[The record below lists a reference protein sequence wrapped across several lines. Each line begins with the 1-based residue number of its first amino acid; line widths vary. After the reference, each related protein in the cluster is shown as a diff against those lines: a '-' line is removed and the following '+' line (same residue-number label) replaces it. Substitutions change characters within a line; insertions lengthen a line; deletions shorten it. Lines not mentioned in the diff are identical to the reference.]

1 LVRIPSLYYFYDM
14 KRIWTILKWTAAGI
28 ATLILLVILVGV
40 LFTGPIAKY
49 IIEHK
54 SEKYTGRIILMDKL
68 KINIFSGKV
77 NAYGLKVYEQD
88 KKTLFLGVKHLF
100 ADLDEGKFLKS
111 VYRVQHLLVEDPS
124 VRIIQK
130 GYSFNFDD
138 ILKKFEP
145 DPKKPKDPADTVP
158 TRYYLED
165 MKIIGGKIS
174 YNNNDYQLN
183 TQLMKMGIIIP
194 QFLWND
200 PSIEIKYDFII
211 RTGGLF
217 IGDLRLNLNTLEFTH
232 TIRIDGFNMGVLYP
246 YLTPYLKIR
255 GFRGQLSLNII
266 TKGNFNDP
274 QAIAIKGKSGIYK
287 VEILDETGKKVAG
300 FNMFTQTIDS
310 LNVKKNLW
318 NFGSILLDEPYFRY
332 ERFPDTDNISRL
344 ILASMTTGA
353 PTGNSTAPAAGKSGS
368 FNPFVMLANYVS
380 DLAKEVIITDYK
392 VKRFS
397 ITGGM
402 ADYYDHTLDEE
413 FHLNLSDM
421 FFDVQQLNSANN
433 RAMIDFSTSINKG
446 GFMKADISVNPKD
459 FMDFELKYELKNV
472 AVIDYNP
479 YSVFHVAYPF
489 TKGKVNYTGMVRVK
503 NHKIKMDNNLFVE
516 KIYVGKKIRN
526 KTAMH
531 LPVKLVLA
539 ILRDKKGNITLTVPV
554 EGDLDNPKFSWW
566 KVAVQVLKNLFNK
579 AVSAPA
585 NLLASATGG
594 NEEDLKEIKF
604 DYGQQSLTEKQMS
617 HLKKLADMLTDK
629 PELMMELKQTLDL
642 SKDMEYLTYFEAKK
656 QFYSETRNKQFTGDS
671 IPGADFLAIS
681 TMSVTDSVFLSYL
694 NKKLN
699 STDPLISTLE
709 KCTTL
714 IGANKL
720 KDLQQSALNKRN
732 QSLENYLTSK
742 LNLPSNRF
750 MVSTNADATLVPE
763 DKIPR
768 YLISYSVPE

>member
-1 LVRIPSLYYFYDM
+1 M
-14 KRIWTILKWTAAGI
+14 KTIWKILKWTVAGI
-28 ATLILLVILVGV
+28 AALIFLVFIAVV

-54 SEKYTGRIILMDKL
+54 SEKYTGRIILIDKL
-68 KINIFSGKV
+68 KINIFTGKV
-77 NAYGLKVYEQD
+77 NAYGLKVYEPD
-88 KKTLFLGVKHLF
+88 KKTLFLGFRHLL
-100 ADLDEGKFLKS
+100 ADIDEIKLLKS
-111 VYRVQHLLVEDPS
+111 VYRVEHLLLEDPS

-138 ILKKFEP
+138 LLKKFEP
-145 DPKKPKDPADTVP
+145 DSKKPKNPADTIP
-158 TRYYLED
+158 AKYFLED
-165 MKIIGGKIS
+165 LRITGGKIS
-174 YNNNDYQLN
+174 YNYKDYQLN
-183 TQLMKMGIIIP
+183 AQLMKMGIAVP
-194 QFLWND
+194 KFMWND
-200 PSIEIKYDFII
+200 PAFEVRYDFII

-232 TIRIDGFNMGVLYP
+232 TVRVNGFNMGVLYP
-246 YLTPYLKIR
+246 YLTPYLKIH
-255 GFRGQLSLNII
+255 GFKGQLSLNII

-287 VEILDETGKKVAG
+287 VEILDESGEKVAG

-310 LNVKKNLW
+310 INVRKNIW
-318 NFGSILLDEPYFRY
+318 NFGPILLDEPYFRY
-332 ERFPDTDNISRL
+332 ERYPDADNISRL

-353 PTGNSTAPAAGKSGS
+353 AIGDSTAPVIGKSRN

-380 DLAKEVIITDYK
+380 NLAKEVIITDYK

-397 ITGGM
+397 ITSGM

-413 FHLNLSDM
+413 FHLNLSEM
-421 FFDVQQLNSANN
+421 YFDVQQLNSAND

-446 GFMKADISVNPKD
+446 GFMRADISVNPKD

-479 YSVFHVAYPF
+479 YSIFHVAYPF
-489 TKGKVNYTGMVRVK
+489 TKGKLNYTGTVTVK

-516 KIYVGKKIRN
+516 KIYAGKKIRN

-566 KVAVQVLKNLFNK
+566 KVAVQVLKNMFSK

-594 NEEDLKEIKF
+594 NEEDLREIKF
-604 DYGQQSLTEKQMS
+604 DYGQESLSEKQMS
-617 HLKKLADMLTDK
+617 HLKKLTDMLNDK
-629 PELMMELKQTLDL
+629 PELVMEMKQTLDL
-642 SKDMEYLTYFEAKK
+642 AKDLEYLTYFEAKK
-656 QFYSETRNKQFTGDS
+656 QFYFQTRNKHFPGDS
-671 IPGADFLAIS
+671 LAREDLLAINMLS
-681 TMSVTDSVFLSYL
+681 ITDTAFQAYL
-694 NKKLN
+694 NKKIN
-699 STDPLISTLE
+699 SMDPLVSTLD
-709 KCTTL
+709 KCTKF
-714 IGANKL
+714 IGAETL
-720 KDLQQSALNKRN
+720 KNLQTTRLAGRN
-732 QSLENYLTSK
+732 QALVQYLITK
-742 LNLPSNRF
+742 LNLPATRF
-750 MVSTNADATLVPE
+750 VISTNPDPAQVPE